1 MRSSNHGLARE
12 KPVAIIALIIAVAV
26 AGPADARKFEAP
38 PMPAGYDDPGPL
50 PDDMLAAVVGG
61 LKSTLKDPYS
71 VRDFSL
77 CQTRVMQPVP
87 ALSKTIPWQRAYRVT
102 HFMLNAK
109 NSYGGYTGLQAGLAT
124 FKEGQLARVSLIG
137 SPIQT
142 GRPKEARE
150 PCTPIPDQKIQE
162 LMTGSR

>member
-1 MRSSNHGLARE
+1 MGHRPLAYLSLLVALAMMPSS
-12 KPVAIIALIIAVAV
+12 
-26 AGPADARKFEAP
+26 ADARKYQPP

-50 PDDMLAAVVGG
+50 PENLLAEVAGG
-61 LKSTLKDPYS
+61 LRAILKDPYS

-77 CQTRVMQPVP
+77 CQTRVMQAVP

-109 NSYGGYTGLQAGLAT
+109 NSYGGYTGMQAGLAT

-150 PCTPIPDQKIQE
+150 PCTPIPDQRIQE
-162 LMTGSR
+162 LMTGAR

>member
-1 MRSSNHGLARE
+1 MKFATWIG
-12 KPVAIIALIIAVAV
+12 VAITTAAGLITSSVEAK
-26 AGPADARKFEAP
+26 KFEAP

-61 LKSTLKDPYS
+61 LKSSLKDPYS

-77 CQTRVMQPVP
+77 CQTRVMKAVP
-87 ALSKTIPWQRAYRVT
+87 ALAKTIPWQRAYRVT

-124 FKEGQLARVSLIG
+124 FKEGKLERIALIG
-137 SPIQT
+137 TPIQT
-142 GRPKEARE
+142 GRPKEYRE
-150 PCTPIPDQKIQE
+150 PCTPITDQQIQE
-162 LMTGSR
+162 LMASPN

>member
-1 MRSSNHGLARE
+1 MKSTIWIG
-12 KPVAIIALIIAVAV
+12 VAIMTA
-26 AGPADARKFEAP
+26 AGLTSNSADARKFEAP

-61 LKSTLKDPYS
+61 LKSSLKDPYS

-77 CQTRVMQPVP
+77 CQTRVMQAVP

-102 HFMLNAK
+102 HFLLNAK

-124 FKEGQLARVSLIG
+124 FKEGQLDRVSLIG

-150 PCTPIPDQKIQE
+150 PCTPIPDQRIQE
-162 LMTGSR
+162 LMTGGR